1 MATYNDRKRIGLGDK
16 PKADPKR
23 PLTPTSQDL
32 QAWNAT
38 LKPNMSLNRANRL
51 GAPTEDE
58 QLLKKPEPTSSDF
71 TRSDTWRVLRIMGEF
86 VNGFDTLAE
95 VGAAVTVFGSARIR
109 PDDPMYDSA
118 TQLARMLAEQGF
130 AIITGGGPGIM
141 EAANKGA
148 KEVGGISIGCNIELP
163 FEQGTNQ
170 YVDVSIN
177 FRYFFVRKTMF
188 VKYSEAFVIFPGGF
202 GTMDELFEA
211 LTLIQ
216 TGKVQNFP
224 LILFGSAYWK
234 GLLDW
239 IKGTM
244 LQEKKI
250 AAEDLDL
257 LMVTDSPEEACEII
271 VKCYNDMCWDAQE
284 SSEAVKIQS
293 ELIDPGHPELRPTN
307 DNGRANGTGPSE
319 PTDDVRSKRPAQPSK
334 YDAQ

>member
-1 MATYNDRKRIGLGDK
+1 M
-16 PKADPKR
+16 
-23 PLTPTSQDL
+23 
-32 QAWNAT
+32 QALNAP
-38 LKPNMSLNRANRL
+38 LKPNITLNRANRL

-58 QLLKKPEPTSSDF
+58 QLLKKPEPSPADF

-95 VGAAVTVFGSARIR
+95 VGAAVTVFGSARIKN
-109 PDDPMYDSA
+109 DDPMYASA
-118 TQLARMLAEQGF
+118 TQLGRMLAEQGF
-130 AIITGGGPGIM
+130 AIITGGGPGVM

-148 KEVGGISIGCNIELP
+148 REAGGISIGCNIELP

-224 LILFGSAYWK
+224 LILFGSDYWK

-244 LQEKKI
+244 LKEKKV
-250 AAEDLDL
+250 APEDLDL
-257 LMVTDSPEEACEII
+257 LIVTDSVEEACEII
-271 VKCYNDMCWDAQE
+271 VKCYNDMCWDAQQ
-284 SSEAVKIQS
+284 SSEAMKIQA
-293 ELIDPGHPELRPTN
+293 ELIDPEHPGLRPT
-307 DNGRANGTGPSE
+307 GNGTGNGHQDGAALE
-319 PTDDVRSKRPAQPSK
+319 DLKEKKRAQSSK